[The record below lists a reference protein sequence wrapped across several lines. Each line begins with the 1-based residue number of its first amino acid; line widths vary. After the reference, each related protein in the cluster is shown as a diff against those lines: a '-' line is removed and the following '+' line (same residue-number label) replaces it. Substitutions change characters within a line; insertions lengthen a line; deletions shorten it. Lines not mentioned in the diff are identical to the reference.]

1 MNTPE
6 MRLRSILGR
15 KRIFFGV
22 FRARETCL
30 VAANVVHSPAA
41 GANGAPPNLLTGF
54 EGPHEAEKE
63 RGKGRKGG

>member
-1 MNTPE
+1 M
-6 MRLRSILGR
+6 
-15 KRIFFGV
+15 
-22 FRARETCL
+22 
-30 VAANVVHSPAA
+30 AANVVHSPAA